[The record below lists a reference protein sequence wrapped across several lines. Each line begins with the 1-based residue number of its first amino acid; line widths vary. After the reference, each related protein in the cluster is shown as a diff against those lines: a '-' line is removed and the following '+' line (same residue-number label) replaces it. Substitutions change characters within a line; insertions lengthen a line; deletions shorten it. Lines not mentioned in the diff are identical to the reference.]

1 MIIYKY
7 ASFSFLF
14 LSSIYFS
21 ILNNKHITMI
31 DATIFLF
38 LPSIIFTLFIFYT
51 KKPIRI
57 LLYAA
62 LAIIIS
68 KISLDAYVPIIDD
81 GNVIKGKTLILLSWA
96 LVLLLYLNLLY
107 IKLKDRNAI

>member
-1 MIIYKY
+1 MMIYKY

-21 ILNNKHITMI
+21 ILNNKYITMI
-31 DATIFLF
+31 DAAISLF

-51 KKPIRI
+51 KKPISI
-57 LLYAA
+57 LLYAGIG
-62 LAIIIS
+62 IILS
-68 KISLDAYVPIIDD
+68 KISLDTYVLIIDHS
-81 GNVIKGKTLILLSWA
+81 NVIKGKTLILLSWA

-107 IKLKDRNAI
+107 IKLKDRTAI